1 MADLTARQRST
12 LAYISGYVAE
22 HGHAPTVR
30 EISAAVPASTR
41 TVTKAIRA
49 LAARGLVTHHPR
61 RPRGLELVPQA
72 GAR

>member
-1 MADLTARQRST
+1 VADLTVRQRAV
-12 LAYISGYVAE
+12 LAFICRHTTA

-30 EISAAVPASTR
+30 EIAAGVPASTR

-49 LAARGLVTHHPR
+49 LAARGLVEHNPR
-61 RPRGLELVPQA
+61 RPRGVRLVPLA